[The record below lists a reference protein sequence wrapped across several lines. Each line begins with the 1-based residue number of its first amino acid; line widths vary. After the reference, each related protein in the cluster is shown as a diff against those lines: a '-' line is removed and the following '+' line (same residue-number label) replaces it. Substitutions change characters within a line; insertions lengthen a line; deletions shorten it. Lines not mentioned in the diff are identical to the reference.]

1 MKNVSTK
8 TVVMVQVA
16 FFAALI
22 VIMANTPLGY
32 IPLGFM
38 NATLIHI
45 PVILGA
51 VLMGPKQGA
60 FLGFVF
66 GLTSFIR
73 NIMVPNLT
81 SFVFNPFY
89 QVGEIRGGFGSV
101 IICFVPRILIGVIPY
116 FVYKVIYHF
125 IKNKKSGQYISLGL
139 AGIAGSL
146 TNTILVMTLIVVF
159 FKDSYSQ
166 TMGYAANAIYG
177 AVGAIIV
184 TNGIP
189 EAIIAA
195 VIVAFVGKV
204 LMRFWKK

>member
-1 MKNVSTK
+1 MRNVSTK

-73 NIMVPNLT
+73 NIMAPNLT

-89 QVGEIRGGFGSV
+89 SVGEIKGGFGSV

-116 FVYKVIYHF
+116 FVYKILYHF
-125 IKNKKSGQYISLGL
+125 IKNKKSGQYISLAA
-139 AGIAGSL
+139 AGVAGSL
-146 TNTILVMTLIVVF
+146 TNTVLVMTLIVVF

-166 TMGYAANAIYG
+166 AMGYAANAIYG

-204 LMRFWKK
+204 LMRFWRK

>member
-16 FFAALI
+16 LFAALI
-22 VIMANTPLGY
+22 IIMANTPLGY

-89 QVGEIRGGFGSV
+89 SVGEVHGGFGSV
-101 IICFVPRILIGVIPY
+101 IICFVPRILIGVIP
-116 FVYKVIYHF
+116 FFIYKLLYHF
-125 IKNKKSGQYISLGL
+125 LKNKKSGQYIALGA
-139 AGIAGSL
+139 AGVAGSL

-166 TMGYAANAIYG
+166 AMGYAANAIYG